1 MRFRYL
7 ASFDRS
13 FKKLSAERRQRVR
26 SALETFLDFYQTGIR
41 PAGLGL
47 KKLRRNFWEI
57 RADLDTRVIF
67 LLEKDCVTFVL
78 VGDHDD
84 IRRFLREA

>member
-1 MRFRYL
+1 MKFRYL
-7 ASFDRS
+7 GSFDRS
-13 FKKLSAERRQRVR
+13 FRKLPAERRQRVR
-26 SALETFLDFYQTGIR
+26 AALETFLDFYQTGIR

>member
-13 FKKLSAERRQRVR
+13 FKKLSAERKDRVR
-26 SALETFLDFYQTGIR
+26 AALESFLDFYRTGIR

-47 KKLRRNFWEI
+47 KKLRKDFWEI
-57 RADLDTRVIF
+57 RADLDTRVVF

-78 VGDHDD
+78 VGDHDE
-84 IRRFLREA
+84 IRRYLREA